1 MAKTRPG
8 EIARIAKYGVL
19 LGLAGGIAEVI
30 WIAVYGSLSGSDTA
44 DVARAISVIAGWAMP
59 ALPLADAPIL
69 AGIAIH
75 MIAAVGIG
83 LALVF
88 VWDRLTVHR
97 PAWGSEYVF
106 MVAAL
111 AIVWAF
117 NFFVALPLISPAFI
131 DLVPYPV
138 SLISKLLF
146 GLAGAFVLRNA
157 AYDRFAS
164 IPVRVRAR

>member
-19 LGLAGGIAEVI
+19 LGFAGGIAEVI
-30 WIAVYGSLSGSDTA
+30 WIAVYGSLSGA
-44 DVARAISVIAGWAMP
+44 DAAEVARAISATAGWAVP
-59 ALPLADAPIL
+59 ALPLAAAPIL

-88 VWDRLTVHR
+88 VWGRLTAHR
-97 PAWGSEYVF
+97 PVWGNEYVF

-117 NFFVALPLISPAFI
+117 NFFVVLPLINPSFV

-146 GLAGAFVLRNA
+146 GLAGALVLRSA